1 MAQTAYNLAKSGK
14 CPVMTMFWLKTQAGW
29 RETSRL
35 EHAGAVG
42 TYDLSKVSDAD
53 LNQLQANPSSRLLP
67 TVAVLSFGMYG
78 GRPFL
83 FL

>member
-1 MAQTAYNLAKSGK
+1 
-14 CPVMTMFWLKTQAGW
+14 MTMFWLKTQAGW

-53 LNQLQANPSSRLLP
+53 LNRLEAILRRSAMHP
-67 TVAVLSFGMYG
+67 AITYLAH
-78 GRPFL
+78 RT
-83 FL
+83 